1 MGSLRLTTYL
11 DEHKILSDFQFGF
24 RKKQSTEDP
33 LILFLYNITES
44 SERKECAIAIIFSDS
59 QKAFDTCDPKN
70 LCHMDRTGLVQ
81 QLQYFTNRR
90 QLVSIE
96 NETSARRL
104 VTCGVIPQG
113 SIYLVPFCF

>member
-1 MGSLRLTTYL
+1 MGS
-11 DEHKILSDFQFGF
+11 E
-24 RKKQSTEDP
+24 KKQSTEDP
-33 LILFLYNITES
+33 LILFLYNITET

-59 QKAFDTCDPKN
+59 QKAFDTCYPKN

-96 NETSARRL
+96 NENCRNEKSSEVL
-104 VTCGVIPQG
+104 VASVKKQTGKVNKRAIKKQ
-113 SIYLVPFCF
+113 IINLLVLIKMFAA

>member
-1 MGSLRLTTYL
+1 MGS
-11 DEHKILSDFQFGF
+11 E
-24 RKKQSTEDP
+24 KKQSTEDP

-113 SIYLVPFCF
+113 SIQYTWSPSVSNLH